1 MRLSAFASVKLTIAL
16 MTLIAVSI
24 LVGAWCPQ
32 ESQVGFQKVVETFGA
47 ENAGYLRQWGI
58 TDLFHTPFFLGL
70 IGMLTVNMI
79 ACSVQRVF
87 PKARLL
93 KQKMPYLGEKE
104 IGKFPVSRE
113 MVLKTEA
120 DVAFKDLAEAL
131 KKQQYSVQIQGN
143 KLTAEWGK
151 IALLAATITHIGLLS
166 LLAGVTITSWTG
178 FNGFKPVPIGGKL
191 NFGESEHSK
200 LWIGKL
206 PPWEVRVD
214 DTRRENY
221 ASGDPKQWYSNLS
234 VVDKDGKVLHKQE
247 ISVNNPLSYGGVD
260 VYQSSWGLDAI
271 EIAFNG
277 RPTQLPLRQMGGTHA
292 AFMQLDEN
300 TTMIFSLRGQ
310 DKPVRVFAKIPE
322 WQQPK
327 MLAEIPAGYASKF
340 GEVQIA
346 YLKAIPV
353 TGLQYKSDPGL
364 PLTYVAFGIIML
376 GVMLA
381 AIPFRQVWAVAVAAD
396 PIDGAPTCRLVL
408 GGTSKKA
415 KTDFE
420 RKLEKLSQKICA
432 KFGTVELA
440 TSTAASEA
448 AASQEKKTEVET
460 TAATNG

>member
-1 MRLSAFASVKLTIAL
+1 
-16 MTLIAVSI
+16 MTLIATSI

-47 ENAGYLRQWGI
+47 QNAGYLRQWGI

-70 IGMLTVNMI
+70 IGLLTVNMI

-87 PKARLL
+87 PKARLM
-93 KQKMPYLGEKE
+93 KQKMPFLGEKE
-104 IGKFPVSRE
+104 IGKFPVAKE
-113 MVLKTEA
+113 LVLKTEA
-120 DVAFKDLAEAL
+120 DLAFKEIAESL
-131 KKQQYSVQIQGN
+131 KKQQYKVEIQGN

-151 IALLAATITHIGLLS
+151 IARLAATITHIGLLS

-178 FNGFKPVPIGGKL
+178 FNGFKPVPIGGSL
-191 NFGESEHSK
+191 NFAESEHSK

-206 PPWEVRVD
+206 PEWKVRVD

-234 VVDKDGKVLHKQE
+234 VVDNAGKVLQKQE

-271 EIAFNG
+271 EVAFNG
-277 RPTQLPLRQMGGTHA
+277 RATQLPLRQMGGTHA

-310 DKPVRVFAKIPE
+310 EKPVRIFAKIPE
-322 WQQPK
+322 WQAPK
-327 MLAEIPAGYASKF
+327 MLAEIPAGHAANF

-346 YLKAIPV
+346 YIKAVPV

-364 PLTYVAFGIIML
+364 PITYIAFGIIML

-381 AIPFRQVWAVAVAAD
+381 AIPHRQVWVVATAATSGEEH
-396 PIDGAPTCRLVL
+396 PVCKVL
-408 GGTSKKA
+408 IGGTSKKA
-415 KTDFE
+415 KADFE
-420 RKLEKLSQKICA
+420 RKLEKLSERIKQ
-432 KFGTVELA
+432 KFGSVEA
-440 TSTAASEA
+440 QAAKVVPEEVEPETEEKSKPEVEISAAS
-448 AASQEKKTEVET
+448 
-460 TAATNG
+460 NG